1 MAIAAK
7 FDLEL
12 IQFDVVNAFVNA
24 VLPNPVFMTLPPSY
38 RTLGKVLRLNKAL
51 YGLRMSP
58 LLWQKEF
65 SSTLWSASYSPI
77 PHELCYYTKDGILI
91 FFYVD
96 DIVIAYP
103 KGKDHL
109 AQALVTELQGRY
121 NLTGGNELQWF
132 LGIEVVRDRPRRL
145 I

>member
-7 FDLEL
+7 FNLKL
-12 IQFDVVNAFVNA
+12 IQFNVVNAFVNA
-24 VLPNPVFMTLPPSY
+24 TLLYTVFINLLLSY
-38 RTLGKVLRLNKAL
+38 RTPGKVLRLNKAL
-51 YGLRMSP
+51 YRLWISP

-65 SSTLWSASYSPI
+65 SSTLQSASYSLV
-77 PHELCYYTKDGILI
+77 PHEPCCYTKDRILI

-96 DIVIAYP
+96 NIVIAYP

-109 AQALVTELQGRY
+109 AQALVTELQEQY
-121 NLTGGNELQWF
+121 NLTSGNELQWF
-132 LGIEVVRDRPRRL
+132 LGIKVVRNRLRRL